1 VGANAYTLQFQYV
14 KELRVIGAKSEYQHL
29 STARDRVTRHM
40 CSCSGGVLHGTHG
53 HYVKNDWCSVKRR
66 GEDTG
71 IGMENA
77 NNIF

>member
-1 VGANAYTLQFQYV
+1 M
-14 KELRVIGAKSEYQHL
+14 VIMFE
-29 STARDRVTRHM
+29 
-40 CSCSGGVLHGTHG
+40 
-53 HYVKNDWCSVKRR
+53 NDWCSVERR